1 MIEISCFYIHYNRVP
16 VNFTFIKYEKFMKII
31 FQTKKIVIPIEKLKN
46 NQLLF
51 QFYILSLLCT
61 EDPSKVSRVRN
72 GYGVST
78 EKFWKYI
85 EFYRDYDV
93 ITLEKDRMKNPLSSQ
108 EPKRETSVKKQN
120 KFLKLL
126 ETYERRR
133 FFSHP
138 MFYIDN
144 YQSELLERTKA
155 AEIIQKELVV

>member
-1 MIEISCFYIHYNRVP
+1 MIEISCFYIHYNRNP

-46 NQLLF
+46 HQLLF

-72 GYGVST
+72 GYGIST

-85 EFYRDYDV
+85 EFYQDYDV
-93 ITLEKDRMKNPLSSQ
+93 ITLEKDRKKNPLSSQ
-108 EPKRETSVKKQN
+108 EPKRETSAKKQK
-120 KFLKLL
+120 KFFKLL
-126 ETYERRR
+126 EGYGERR
-133 FFSHP
+133 FFRDP

-144 YQSELLERTKA
+144 YQSELLERTNA
-155 AEIIQKELVV
+155 TEIIQKELVV